1 MLKPKGIKRRVAH
14 AVLYGKSL
22 THIKHYRGFGV
33 HSPFVYGLI
42 RNVFM
47 CKYITGSD
55 TELYEAL
62 LSRGVS
68 QRRARQLQNMMN
80 FCAYKNYVIADEP
93 SDRIDLTGQT
103 LCLVTRNYPQES
115 TEALAEKGR
124 EDRKHDLPARSE
136 FQPHAQ
142 PHVQANGQTAQAYQR
157 GQPRIHAAVLPRQTS
172 QTTLQTVKHAWEYT
186 RKPATT
192 APPH

>member
-62 LSRGVS
+62 MSRGVS

-115 TEALAEKGR
+115 TEALAEKAEKTESTICLLDPNFSRTRNRMCRQMVKRHRHTSVDNRGFMLLFC
-124 EDRKHDLPARSE
+124 HDKLPKQH
-136 FQPHAQ
+136 FK
-142 PHVQANGQTAQAYQR
+142 
-157 GQPRIHAAVLPRQTS
+157 L
-172 QTTLQTVKHAWEYT
+172 
-186 RKPATT
+186 
-192 APPH
+192 